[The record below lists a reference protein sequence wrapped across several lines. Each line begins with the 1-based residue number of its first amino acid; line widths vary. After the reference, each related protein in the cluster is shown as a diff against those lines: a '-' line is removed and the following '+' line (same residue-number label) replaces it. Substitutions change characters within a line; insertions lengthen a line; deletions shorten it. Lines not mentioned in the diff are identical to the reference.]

1 MNSLKK
7 KIRDSAMSLLPS
19 NNALINIKNDLGLE
33 VQNQQVQSI
42 TNVVGEFFD
51 ANTTQSQTAQASAT
65 KQYTQSRKIII
76 ALVCVCTILLV
87 SLSVVLGYGFIPM
100 PLSDSYVTL
109 NLNCS
114 LEIVADQQ
122 DKVKQVNA
130 INGDGAK
137 LLYGMNLKNNPLS
150 TVCSSIVDEAIKLN
164 YISSSDSINIMAINQ
179 NVKKEKQLKSS
190 LKSELQSKYN
200 SLGFQVELLDD
211 NMSNFASNLTGVSP
225 AKKALINLVSQKINI
240 PANKLKNYTNSE
252 LYKILSDYS
261 ENEIIEAKDS
271 IQSIVND
278 NQQIK
283 IYQEQIDNLK
293 MALYKIKR
301 IEKALDKEQIDKI
314 IEEVIIFN
322 NEFNQYA
329 YLDVNNINDS
339 DDLENVEDY
348 FDNLKDNLEDEL
360 DKSEEL
366 LEDALEEIK
375 QNLKK

>member
-339 DDLENVEDY
+339 DDLENAEDY

>member
-7 KIRDSAMSLLPS
+7 KIRNSAMRLLPS

-65 KQYTQSRKIII
+65 KQHTQSNKIIV
-76 ALVCVCTILLV
+76 ALVCVCTLLLV

-114 LEIVADQQ
+114 VEIVADQQ

-225 AKKALINLVSQKINI
+225 AKKALINLVSQKINVS
-240 PANKLKNYTNSE
+240 ANKLKNYTNSE

-293 MALYKIKR
+293 MALFKIKR